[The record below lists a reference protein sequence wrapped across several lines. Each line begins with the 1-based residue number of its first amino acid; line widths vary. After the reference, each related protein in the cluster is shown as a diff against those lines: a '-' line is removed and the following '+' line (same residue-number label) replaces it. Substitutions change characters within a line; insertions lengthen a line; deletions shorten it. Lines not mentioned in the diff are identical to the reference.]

1 MIKTIKNF
9 EFKKKK
15 VLVRCDFNVPL
26 SVEQG
31 NMGDETSP
39 HLYTSPIFRLARVGD
54 EALVSSSRFAS
65 LCSARVLDDFRI
77 KQAIP
82 TINYLIK
89 NKAVVILISHFG
101 RPNGNELKFSL
112 KPIAQKLEGLL
123 KKKVNFINDCLG
135 QKVEKKIAKLKPGE
149 IILLENLRFYKEEEG
164 NDLNFAKK
172 LANLADFYV
181 NDAFSACH
189 RAHASIVGIPKFL
202 PSVMGF
208 LLEKEVK
215 TLTNLIKSPERPLIV
230 IIGGAKIE
238 TKSKI
243 IEKTLSVVDFILVS
257 GLIQKE
263 IIEKRISFKEN
274 KKIIFPQDDIGEG
287 KDIGPFTIN
296 LFKEKIML
304 AKTIFWNGPLG
315 QIEKKEFS
323 KGTEEIIKAIIKS
336 KTFSIAGGGETVKF
350 INQLGLIKKFNHIST
365 GGGAMLEFLAGEE
378 LPGITVL

>member
-263 IIEKRISFKEN
+263 IIEKRISFKE
-274 KKIIFPQDDIGEG
+274 
-287 KDIGPFTIN
+287 
-296 LFKEKIML
+296 KIML